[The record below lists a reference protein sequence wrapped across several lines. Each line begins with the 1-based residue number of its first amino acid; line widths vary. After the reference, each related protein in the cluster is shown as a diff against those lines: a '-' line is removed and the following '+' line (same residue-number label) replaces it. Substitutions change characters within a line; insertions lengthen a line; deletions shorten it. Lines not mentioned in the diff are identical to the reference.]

1 MKILCHLYTP
11 FLMVN
16 GAFSC
21 EPHNKPI
28 ICTIIADLPGN
39 SNRYS
44 KKFYSD
50 PNCSAEGFCLFR
62 ACIVAKTDAD
72 CSGFQ
77 GSCALMSQRST
88 VQPCPDSDPSPSQ
101 FLCKDLAVLRR
112 QKGYRSTLRG
122 SAEYPVSPLFQSPGA
137 PLGFPLLPGKD
148 IFDTKS
154 AHGSD
159 PRCQAGNAGDIQSS
173 CFRPFRQLSR
183 HFLLTGHRSGAA
195 VK

>member
-16 GAFSC
+16 GSFLS

-39 SNRYS
+39 SNRYC

-50 PNCSAEGFCLFR
+50 PNGLAEYLCLFR
-62 ACIVAKTDAD
+62 SCVVAETDTNR
-72 CSGFQ
+72 SGFQ
-77 GSCALMSQRST
+77 WPAAFMRQGRAMQSR
-88 VQPCPDSDPSPSQ
+88 PDSDPSPSQ

-159 PRCQAGNAGDIQSS
+159 PRCQAGNAGDIQRS
-173 CFRPFRQLSR
+173 CFRPFRQLRR